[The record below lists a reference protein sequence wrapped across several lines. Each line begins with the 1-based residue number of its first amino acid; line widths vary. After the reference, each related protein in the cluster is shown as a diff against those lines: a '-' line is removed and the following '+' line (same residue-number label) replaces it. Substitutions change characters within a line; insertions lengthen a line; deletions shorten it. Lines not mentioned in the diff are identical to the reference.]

1 MYDYITGEK
10 IKAAT
15 GTMVV
20 ENGGIG
26 YVFTVSDR
34 CAARFEGEK
43 KVKVYAYLSVKE
55 DGVTLFG
62 FYGEE
67 ERAMFLKLI
76 SVSGIGPKVAVAI
89 LGAISVDKLAG
100 CIVAADAKAL
110 NKIKGVGKK
119 TAERIV
125 LELKDKIGAD
135 FSGEE
140 SAAYEVHLDAGSDDA
155 VMALM
160 ALGFTRKEAETKIS
174 RIDARGLT
182 VEEVVYAA
190 LKNA

>member
-1 MYDYITGEK
+1 MILYSKDNVIDAVSSMKLNNRMSHGFLLTGE
-10 IKAAT
+10 
-15 GTMVV
+15 
-20 ENGGIG
+20 
-26 YVFTVSDR
+26 
-34 CAARFEGEK
+34 
-43 KVKVYAYLSVKE
+43 
-55 DGVTLFG
+55 
-62 FYGEE
+62 
-67 ERAMFLKLI
+67 
-76 SVSGIGPKVAVAI
+76 
-89 LGAISVDKLAG
+89 
-100 CIVAADAKAL
+100 
-110 NKIKGVGKK
+110 KGVGKK

-140 SAAYEVHLDAGSDDA
+140 SAADEVHLDAGSDDA